1 VLIYATGAGLGPS
14 YRRNVLM
21 ARESGFNEQ
30 DVVARCRAGDQEAWR
45 ELVTRYQDMVYA
57 VARRVAGAA
66 AEDAAQETFL
76 RVFRKLHTYR
86 ADSGAKFSSWL
97 YRVAY
102 NVACD
107 VVGKRGRE
115 APLPEDFEGRYDG
128 PGPEDLAAGTEY
140 RELARE
146 ALASLRPEY
155 RDALELYYLMGKSYE
170 QVAEI
175 ADLPLG
181 TVKSYIHRGKKAV
194 LSSLRRTGVADSL
207 AGGM

>member
-1 VLIYATGAGLGPS
+1 
-14 YRRNVLM
+14 M
-21 ARESGFNEQ
+21 ARESEFDER
-30 DVVARCRAGDQEAWR
+30 DVVARCRAGEQEAWR

-57 VARRVAGAA
+57 VARRVAGPA

-86 ADSGAKFSSWL
+86 ADRGAKFSSWL

-102 NVACD
+102 NCACD
-107 VVGKRGRE
+107 VAGRRSQE
-115 APLPEDFEGRYDG
+115 AALPDGFDGADDG
-128 PGPEDLAAGTEY
+128 PGPEDIAGSLEHVGLT
-140 RELARE
+140 RA
-146 ALASLRPEY
+146 ALADIRPEY
-155 RDALELYYLMGKSYE
+155 RNVLELYYLMGKSYE
-170 QVAEI
+170 QVAEV

-194 LSSLRRTGVADSL
+194 LASLRRAGVADSL

>member
-1 VLIYATGAGLGPS
+1 
-14 YRRNVLM
+14 M
-21 ARESGFNEQ
+21 ARESGFNEA
-30 DVVARCRAGDQEAWR
+30 DVLARCRAGEQEAWR

-57 VARRVAGAA
+57 IARRVAGPA

-86 ADSGAKFSSWL
+86 ADRGAKFSSWL

-102 NVACD
+102 NCSCD
-107 VVGKRGRE
+107 VVARRGRE
-115 APLPEDFEGRYDG
+115 AGLPEDYEGRYDG
-128 PGPEDLAAGTEY
+128 PGPE
-140 RELARE
+140 ELAGSTEHVGLARA
-146 ALASLRPEY
+146 ALADIRPEY
-155 RDALELYYLMGKSYE
+155 RDVLELYYLTGKSYE

-194 LSSLRRTGVADSL
+194 LASLRRAGVADSL